1 MTMLITIPVYAR
13 DKNDSIE
20 YYESVGMRLDST
32 HRIDRDTINLV
43 FSCDKDTGAAIMQ
56 AYPEA
61 QGHLSFQDGT
71 SSPLY
76 IRRTSFDD

>member
-1 MTMLITIPVYAR
+1 MTMLVTIPVYAR

-20 YYESVGMRLDST
+20 YYESIGMRLDSY
-32 HRIDRDTINLV
+32 HKLDRDTINLV
-43 FSCDKDTGAAIMQ
+43 FSCDKDTGASILQ

-61 QGHLSFQDGT
+61 QGSLQFEDGT

-76 IRRTSFDD
+76 VRKPIFDD

>member
-20 YYESVGMRLDST
+20 YYESLGMRLDS
-32 HRIDRDTINLV
+32 HHKIDRDTINLV
-43 FSCDKDTGAAIMQ
+43 FSCDKNTGASIMQ

-61 QGHLSFQDGT
+61 QGSLHFEDGT